1 MPDDASAEVVRGL
14 GLHRAVRGTYQ
25 GDGEVTVT
33 IYEFGS
39 QASAFELL
47 QKWRADGSSMYF
59 HRDRYFV
66 VVESSALDRA
76 ALDAFTKRLEGS
88 VF

>member
-1 MPDDASAEVVRGL
+1 
-14 GLHRAVRGTYQ
+14 VRGTYQ
-25 GDGEVTVT
+25 GGGEVTVT
-33 IYEFGS
+33 VYEMGS

-66 VVESSALDRA
+66 VVESTALDNT
-76 ALDAFTKRLEGS
+76 ALRAFTKRLERDIL
-88 VF
+88 